1 MADVKWIKLKVGMFD
16 GESFKRIKKAKIGG
30 ESFRDK
36 LTAVWFELMDF
47 AGKCNHSGAFIN
59 SREIPYSSME
69 DIGIM
74 IDREPDELNLC
85 MNFFI
90 HEGMVEI
97 VDDVYMLTNWSTYQ
111 NEAGLEQIRER
122 RRIAQA
128 KWREKKRLQA
138 SNTESVDMVDT
149 VDSTV
154 ESTAVLPSYSIS
166 NSISNS
172 VSISTSILEDKEAP
186 RKPVPY
192 EQIRKLYNNI
202 CHSFPACRV
211 LSDNRKK
218 AIKAR
223 FAAGYTIE
231 DFQAL
236 FQKAEASS
244 FLKGQNNRN
253 WTATLDWLIKDGNM
267 AKVLDGN
274 YDGRDK
280 TCESTSYQ
288 QQPKSSNPF
297 LDMLREEEARSGQN
311 RDD

>member
-1 MADVKWIKLKVGMFD
+1 MDDVKWIKLKVGMFD

-128 KWREKKRLQA
+128 KWREKKKLQA
-138 SNTESVDMVDT
+138 SNAESVDMVDT

-166 NSISNS
+166 NS
-172 VSISTSILEDKEAP
+172 VSTSTSILEDKEVS

-192 EQIRKLYNNI
+192 EQVRKLYNDI

-211 LSDNRKK
+211 LSENRKK

-223 FAAGYTIE
+223 FVAGYTVE
-231 DFQAL
+231 DFQTL
-236 FQKAEASS
+236 FQKAEDSS

-274 YDGRDK
+274 YDDHGRGSGTTTPQRQDD
-280 TCESTSYQ
+280 
-288 QQPKSSNPF
+288 
-297 LDMLREEEARSGQN
+297 LDFIP
-311 RDD
+311 D

>member
-47 AGKCNHSGAFIN
+47 AGKCNHCGAFIN
-59 SREIPYSSME
+59 SREIPYLSME

-74 IDREPDELNLC
+74 IDREPDELHLC

-97 VDDVYMLTNWSTYQ
+97 VDDVYMLANWSTYQ
-111 NEAGLEQIRER
+111 NEAGLQQIRER

-128 KWREKKRLQA
+128 KWREKKRLRD
-138 SNTESVDMVDT
+138 SNTDST

-154 ESTAVLPSYSIS
+154 DSTDHLPSYSIS

-172 VSISTSILEDKEAP
+172 ISESIDDKEEL

-192 EQIRKLYNNI
+192 EQIRTLYNDI

-211 LSDNRKK
+211 LSKNRKK

-223 FAAGYTIE
+223 FTAGYTLE
-231 DFQAL
+231 HFKTL
-236 FQKAEASS
+236 FQKAEASN
-244 FLKGQNNRN
+244 FLKGQNDRN
-253 WTATLDWLIKDGNM
+253 WTATFDWLIQDANM
-267 AKVLDGN
+267 AKVIDGN
-274 YDGRDK
+274 YDNHGQGSEPPPLQDD
-280 TCESTSYQ
+280 
-288 QQPKSSNPF
+288 
-297 LDMLREEEARSGQN
+297 LDFIP
-311 RDD
+311 D